1 MIYLLEEALEVAK
14 NYANDP
20 DSDELLAGSCEMGV
34 VSIEDE
40 KGEYAGEG
48 INIFLPTE
56 NTNDAPAFV
65 QVLIADDGDLILDEG
80 LLDEDGK
87 PLDFVGDML
96 ADQVEQAE
104 ARIEFLTAVIDA
116 LDSNKKRR
124 NKNAKKK
131 YLNAV

>member
-20 DSDELLAGSCEMGV
+20 DSEELLAGSCEMGV
-34 VSIEDE
+34 IGIDDE
-40 KGEYAGEG
+40 NGNYAGQG

-56 NTNDAPAFV
+56 NTGDAPAFV
-65 QVLIADDGDLILDEG
+65 QILITDNGDLILDEG
-80 LLDEDGK
+80 LLKNGK

-96 ADQVEQAE
+96 ADQLEQAE

-124 NKNAKKK
+124 NKGKKK
-131 YLNAV
+131 TYCNAV